1 MGIKLKL
8 VCLCTLA
15 LAGTFAYNAPS
26 SLTSSSKVSSTE
38 KRSLIS
44 HRPHL
49 LKLFVS
55 HLTVYSLSAGSVPYS
70 AMCQQH
76 LALSAWQLCINKKQE
91 RTESEVDI

>member
-15 LAGTFAYNAPS
+15 HAGTFAYNAPS

-70 AMCQQH
+70 AMCHQH